1 MAAYTT
7 IDDPTAFFQAKT
19 YTGNGST
26 QSITLNGLNNMQ
38 PDWVWI
44 KQRDETRG
52 HNIQDSVR
60 GATKYIDSRSDTA
73 EATVSNTLTSFD
85 SNGFSLGSYDDVN
98 KSSQTYVAWNWKA
111 GTTSGITTTD
121 STITPA
127 AYSFNQTS
135 GFSIIKYVGNGT
147 NDAKCPHGLG
157 VAPKM
162 IFIKDL
168 DNTADWE
175 CYNATNG
182 NGKVFHLNKT
192 NAGDATSARWR
203 NTSPDAVNWTMGSTT
218 AVNGSSTD
226 YVAYCF
232 ADVQGYQK
240 IGFYTGNGS
249 GSANSGTFVYT
260 GFSPSFV
267 LVKNISTAEGWLLWD
282 NKRSS
287 FNGEGSNLSA
297 NGTGAEST
305 GVRVHFFSN
314 GFQLVS
320 SGADQNSDG
329 QNFVY
334 MSYAQQPFV
343 TSGGVP
349 ATAR

>member
-60 GATKYIDSRSDTA
+60 GATKYIDSRSTGA
-73 EATVSNTLTSFD
+73 EATVANTLTSFD
-85 SNGFSLGSYDDVN
+85 ANGFSLGSYDDVN

-168 DNTADWE
+168 DNTAE
-175 CYNATNG
+175 IFFTSTNDG
-182 NGKVFHLNKT
+182 EN
-192 NAGDATSARWR
+192 
-203 NTSPDAVNWTMGSTT
+203 P
-218 AVNGSSTD
+218 
-226 YVAYCF
+226 
-232 ADVQGYQK
+232 VQIQEPL
-240 IGFYTGNGS
+240 FTQDFPRHS
-249 GSANSGTFVYT
+249 C
-260 GFSPSFV
+260 
-267 LVKNISTAEGWLLWD
+267 L
-282 NKRSS
+282 
-287 FNGEGSNLSA
+287 
-297 NGTGAEST
+297 
-305 GVRVHFFSN
+305 
-314 GFQLVS
+314 
-320 SGADQNSDG
+320 
-329 QNFVY
+329 
-334 MSYAQQPFV
+334 
-343 TSGGVP
+343 
-349 ATAR
+349 